1 MAVALPPHPTP
12 RTPYPTPHTTHPIP
26 QAPTVTL
33 TRQPEDAGICT
44 CAGPPR
50 GNARQCSAH
59 HPITHLLAYS
69 ADYSLTLL
77 LLLLPLPTHSP
88 TYHLLC
94 PLPTT
99 HAFSV
104 PPTHSPTTYTYL
116 LPTHPLTYYLHLPT
130 TYTCLLPTH
139 SLTYYL
145 HPPTSHPLTPT
156 HTFLLRP
163 TPHPPPVHPKLSYL
177 LAHLATLRTLQ
188 PQMLLH
194 LARHRCKLAPPA
206 LARGTRFRGRAPRCA
221 HARACNPSGSIVI
234 EHATLPV

>member
-33 TRQPEDAGICT
+33 TRQPADAGLCT

-50 GNARQCSAH
+50 GNARQCSAQ
-59 HPITHLLAYS
+59 HPLTHLLAYS
-69 ADYSLTLL
+69 ADYSLTLLLL

-163 TPHPPPVHPKLSYL
+163 TPTHSSPPTCSPQAILPATSPSYLTHPAAANAAPGSPPV
-177 LAHLATLRTLQ
+177 LACTTCTGEGDEIQGPSATVRPRQSLQ
-188 PQMLLH
+188 P
-194 LARHRCKLAPPA
+194 
-206 LARGTRFRGRAPRCA
+206 FR
-221 HARACNPSGSIVI
+221 
-234 EHATLPV
+234 

>member
-33 TRQPEDAGICT
+33 TRQPADAGLCT

-104 PPTHSPTTYTYL
+104 PPTHSPTTYT
-116 LPTHPLTYYLHLPT
+116 H
-130 TYTCLLPTH
+130 LLPTH
-139 SLTYYL
+139 S
-145 HPPTSHPLTPT
+145 HPLTPSCSDP
-156 HTFLLRP
+156 LRP

-177 LAHLATLRTLQ
+177 ATSPGYLTHPAAANAAPGSPPVLACTTCTGEGDEIQGPSATVRPRQSLQ
-188 PQMLLH
+188 P
-194 LARHRCKLAPPA
+194 
-206 LARGTRFRGRAPRCA
+206 FR
-221 HARACNPSGSIVI
+221 
-234 EHATLPV
+234 